1 MAISDPAAG
10 QLVEHLLVQRLVL
23 VLGTRG
29 QEDVAADELVHHL
42 AVHLGADEGQ
52 LGLVGELHRHLVTRG
67 GTTRQSEFVTFF
79 FPPLFLTL
87 ETTTTTTTADKT
99 SHWRCVNQVFG
110 QLLYHLYLPVDVP
123 LLHVA
128 EAPGL
133 DGVPGAGV
141 HSDQTVVSDAD
152 QLLPLPTLEPAWRTQ
167 TQLNSKLKL

>member
-29 QEDVAADELVHHL
+29 QEYVAADELVHHL
-42 AVHLGADEGQ
+42 AVHLGADKGQ
-52 LGLVGELHRHLVTRG
+52 LGLVGELHRHLVTQG
-67 GTTRQSEFVTFF
+67 GGGRRVSQSLSLFF
-79 FPPLFLTL
+79 SSPLFKFGDNNNNNSGQNESL
-87 ETTTTTTTADKT
+87 E
-99 SHWRCVNQVFG
+99 VNQVFR

-152 QLLPLPTLEPAWRTQ
+152 QLLPLPTLEPARRTQ
-167 TQLNSKLKL
+167 TQLNSN